1 MPTNILIGL
10 VCVPNSKYWLYMCL
24 HPRGLLDYQ
33 SNCCHHLRSLMTLY
47 PYRANC
53 CASSYVTIPLL
64 FLSHSFFVDFDETL
78 TGSQLEHVRELN
90 SLRKTPDL
98 SETED
103 QGYHQL
109 PILISDG
116 LPPVP
121 ARLVKRIKQGIFVE
135 MSELLPD
142 HLGSADANV
151 EKEDRHTNKTKL
163 NEVNNIINWIQCF
176 GIYIAVLSRSTP
188 ERVADLVGYQSL
200 IISASH
206 YQCAG
211 HWVVYDRRFRLKTL
225 AANIKIWSAIDI
237 TIWNMVF
244 PNYPLGTYQPGQS
257 QLMIPANTY
266 RPPRQPAPE
275 PKFQICLKWNENPEG
290 CSRASCRF
298 DHICYRCVHNPRILD
313 KNHKAIECPH
323 RERGQPLSSKR
334 DHQH

>member
-1 MPTNILIGL
+1 MSQTQNIGY
-10 VCVPNSKYWLYMCL
+10 V
-24 HPRGLLDYQ
+24 RGLLDYQ
-33 SNCCHHLRSLMTLY
+33 TNCYHHLRSLMTLY

-53 CASSYVTIPLL
+53 RASYVTIPLL
-64 FLSHSFFVDFDETL
+64 FLPHSFFVDFDETL

-90 SLRKTPDL
+90 SLRQTPDL
-98 SETED
+98 SESED

-163 NEVNNIINWIQCF
+163 NEVNNIIDWIQCF

-206 YQCAG
+206 YQRAG
-211 HWVVYDRRFRLKTL
+211 RWVVYDRRFRLKAS

-244 PNYPLGTYQPGQS
+244 PNYPLGTYQPSQS

-266 RPPRQPAPE
+266 RPPRQPVPE

-323 RERGQPLSSKR
+323 REKR
-334 DHQH
+334 AATQQQKGPPALMNL